1 MRISDWSSDV
11 CSSDLVGARG
21 SAVDRDT
28 FRIVT
33 GFKGDLIRDWTYE
46 TYVGYGVTKES
57 QISSGQVNVQSLRQA
72 LEAIPDVND
81 IDGDGNTTEAICRD
95 QFARAQGCAPASVFG
110 YNRSEEHTSE
120 IQSLMSTPT
129 PVVCL
134 TKTKF

>member
-81 IDGDGNTTEAICRD
+81 IDGDGNTTESICRD
-95 QFARAQGCAPASVFG
+95 QFASAQGCTPASVFG
-110 YNRSEEHTSE
+110 YTSLSPAA
-120 IQSLMSTPT
+120 IPYIFAPT
-129 PVVCL
+129 SY
-134 TKTKF
+134 TSFT

>member
-1 MRISDWSSDV
+1 MRLVD
-11 CSSDLVGARG
+11 VGARG

-46 TYVGYGVTKES
+46 TYVGYGATKES

-110 YNRSEEHTSE
+110 YN
-120 IQSLMSTPT
+120 SLSPEAVAYISAQIGRAHVCT
-129 PVVCL
+129 PVTNAQLVCR
-134 TKTKF
+134 